1 MKFCDERIQR
11 HLLNGGKIIY
21 SGIKHP
27 LFLRGGSICFKN
39 GSGEILSYSIREYDL
54 TSYDWEIVEPEYDW
68 DKIIKD
74 KVLCEFSDNEDYK
87 DDEKVI
93 SILTSIDE
101 YRGFYYNSQG
111 FRYKYC
117 KPFNPSEYINVAEY
131 LKEYEKW
138 EK

>member
-1 MKFCDERIQR
+1 MKFCDKRIQN
-11 HLLNGGKIIY
+11 HLLNGGKIKRRDFDVEVGLNKEKRLSCDCSKFY
-21 SGIKHP
+21 
-27 LFLRGGSICFKN
+27 
-39 GSGEILSYSIREYDL
+39 ILTQYDL
-54 TSYDWEIVEPEYDW
+54 IYDDWEIVEPDYNW

-74 KVLCEFSDNEDYK
+74 KVLCEFSDDEDFK

-117 KPFNPSEYINVAEY
+117 KPFNQSEYINVDED
-131 LKEYEKW
+131 LKN
-138 EK
+138 

>member
-11 HLLNGGKIIY
+11 HLLNGGKIKRRDIDVVV
-21 SGIKHP
+21 
-27 LFLRGGSICFKN
+27 SINKEKRLSCECSKYY
-39 GSGEILSYSIREYDL
+39 ILTQYDL
-54 TSYDWEIVEPEYDW
+54 IYDDWEIVESVYNW
-68 DKIIKD
+68 DKIIED
-74 KVLCEFSDNEDYK
+74 KILCEFSDDEDYK

-117 KPFNPSEYINVAEY
+117 KPFNPSEYINVDED
-131 LKEYEKW
+131 LKEYK
-138 EK
+138 K

>member
-21 SGIKHP
+21 SGTKHP

-74 KVLCEFSDNEDYK
+74 KILCVFSVYK
-87 DDEKVI
+87 DFKTFSI
-93 SILTSIDE
+93 STLIDVNYKNDT
-101 YRGFYYNSQG
+101 YRTNENMIYN
-111 FRYKYC
+111 YC
-117 KPFNPSEYINVAEY
+117 KPFDYEEYNVAED
-131 LKEYEKW
+131 LKEYE
-138 EK
+138 E